1 MEKLVLFAGNSC
13 GALSERIAR
22 YLSVPLGDCEVTR
35 FPDGEIQVEIRES
48 VRGADVYI
56 IQSTCTP
63 VNENLMELMVIA
75 DALKRASAGRITA
88 VMPYFGYA
96 RQDRIVAPRAP
107 ISARLVANLLTA
119 SGIHHVLGL
128 DLHSGQIQGFFDIPC
143 DNLFAT
149 PVLLDYIRRSFET
162 RDLVIVSPDAGGVQR
177 ARVYAKH
184 LEVPL
189 AIVDKRRERPGEA
202 QVMHVIGEVEN
213 RTAIILDDM
222 VDTAGTLT
230 KGAEAMI
237 SNGAKA
243 VYACATHPILSYPA
257 VERVEKSPLKELFV
271 TDSVPLRDSGAVSKK
286 IKVLSVAPLLGAAIK
301 RIHLNESLSDLY
313 N

>member
-13 GALSERIAR
+13 RALAERIAR
-22 YLSVPLGDCEVTR
+22 YLSVPLGDSEVTR
-35 FPDGEIQVEIRES
+35 FPDGEVQAEIRES

-56 IQSTCTP
+56 IQSTSTP
-63 VNENLMELMVIA
+63 VNENLMELMVMA

-88 VMPYFGYA
+88 VLPYFGYA

-107 ISARLVANLLTA
+107 ISARLVANLMTA
-119 SGIHHVLGL
+119 SGIDHVLAL

-162 RDLVIVSPDAGGVQR
+162 RDLVIVSPDAGGAQR

-184 LEVPL
+184 LQVPL

-202 QVMHVIGEVEN
+202 QVMHVIGDVAE
-213 RTAIILDDM
+213 RTAIMLDDM
-222 VDTAGTLT
+222 VDTAGTLAQ
-230 KGAEAMI
+230 GAEAMMT
-237 SNGAKA
+237 NGAKA
-243 VYACATHPILSYPA
+243 VYACATHPVLSYPA
-257 VERVEKSPLKELFV
+257 VDRIEKSPLKELIV
-271 TDSVPLRDSGAVSKK
+271 TDSVPLRESGAVSKK